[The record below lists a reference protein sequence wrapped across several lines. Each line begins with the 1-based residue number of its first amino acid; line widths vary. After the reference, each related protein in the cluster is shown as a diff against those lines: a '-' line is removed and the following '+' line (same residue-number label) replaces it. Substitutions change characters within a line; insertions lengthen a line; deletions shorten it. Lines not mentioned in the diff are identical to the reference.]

1 MDHTLPSCCAYSCPT
16 HSLAPLRPT
25 RYFFPPQVGD
35 GDPDVRLALRS
46 LMRER
51 VMPLLQPGVVRPFMP
66 VIMAHVSR

>member
-1 MDHTLPSCCAYSCPT
+1 M
-16 HSLAPLRPT
+16 
-25 RYFFPPQVGD
+25 GD